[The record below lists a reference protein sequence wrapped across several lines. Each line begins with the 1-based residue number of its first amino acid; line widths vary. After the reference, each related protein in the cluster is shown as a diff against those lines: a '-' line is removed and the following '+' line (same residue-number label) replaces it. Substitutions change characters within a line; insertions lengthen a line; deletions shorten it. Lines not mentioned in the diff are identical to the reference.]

1 MHLIETSRI
10 LSWILMF
17 ITITFLC
24 LNWAINVDM
33 LLYIILPRKRNV
45 ANSWQITLSH
55 LFGDAS
61 GPYIIGLVSDWIR
74 GNKNDPKSHFR
85 ALLQSFYIPN
95 VLLILSSVAFFLAA
109 VTVLKDKKNFEV
121 QMGKL

>member
-1 MHLIETSRI
+1 MHLIETSRA
-10 LSWILMF
+10 LSWVLIF

-33 LLYIILPRKRNV
+33 LLYIILPRKRSM

-61 GPYIIGLVSDWIR
+61 GPYIIGVVSDWIR
-74 GNKNDPKSHFR
+74 GNDNSHKAHFN
-85 ALLQSFYIPN
+85 ALLKSFYIPN
-95 VLLILSSVAFFLAA
+95 ALLIISSIAFFFAA
-109 VTVLKDKKNFEV
+109 VTV
-121 QMGKL
+121 